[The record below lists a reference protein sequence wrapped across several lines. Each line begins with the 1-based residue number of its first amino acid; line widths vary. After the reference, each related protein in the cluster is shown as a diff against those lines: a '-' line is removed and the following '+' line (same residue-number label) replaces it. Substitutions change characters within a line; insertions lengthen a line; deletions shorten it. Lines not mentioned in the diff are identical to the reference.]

1 MSNQIISFHS
11 VLYMRK
17 MADNNKF
24 SASTSGHNLSSPAT
38 SPDDTNTENAD
49 DEDPS
54 LENQDNVGETLYIK
68 MKAPPE
74 NQCVFP
80 NLFRKIYTKKL
91 R

>member
-1 MSNQIISFHS
+1 MILLSISIQLDWEQVFTT
-11 VLYMRK
+11 YEI
-17 MADNNKF
+17 
-24 SASTSGHNLSSPAT
+24 ASTSGHNLSSPAT

-74 NQCVFP
+74 NQ
-80 NLFRKIYTKKL
+80 
-91 R
+91 